1 MVWFVEYK
9 QLANICW
16 MDHKFILIIFMF
28 SIVLNDLNE
37 QIELNRILVAQLED
51 HTHEN
56 EFNQYMRR
64 SIWLITQSEELVG
77 LKQYEDKIR
86 NLEWQMSTY
95 EDRLVEIQ
103 RRLSP

>member
-1 MVWFVEYK
+1 
-9 QLANICW
+9 
-16 MDHKFILIIFMF
+16 MF
-28 SIVLNDLNE
+28 SIVLDDLNE

-56 EFNQYMRR
+56 EFNHIHEKIYMVDH
-64 SIWLITQSEELVG
+64 SHSEDLVG

-103 RRLSP
+103 RRCRLANRSIETQN

>member
-1 MVWFVEYK
+1 
-9 QLANICW
+9 
-16 MDHKFILIIFMF
+16 MF

-37 QIELNRILVAQLED
+37 QIELNRILVNQLNN
-51 HTHEN
+51 HSHEL
-56 EFNQYMRR
+56 ELNQIHEKIY
-64 SIWLITQSEELVG
+64 IVEHQHEEELVG
-77 LKQYEDKIR
+77 LKQYEDKIN